1 MKKNQYVPRPEA
13 AINVAPVG
21 EKRMAQQ
28 IQTTQSQMCE
38 ALTLAYNKGI
48 TALNAAMAKAPK
60 TVSLD
65 NVSASKVDNVQIAI
79 DRFPD
84 IAHKTFQK
92 EMDKF
97 KQFKLWM
104 IASIIIFNLGV
115 FMFAIGLN
123 MICTE
128 HSKTEAM
135 QKSIDREQG
144 YADFGRYVFYNTG
157 GFSGKWYRQY
167 RTVKE
172 RRVETWEETMRD
184 WIHKTHHISE

>member
-13 AINVAPVG
+13 ATNVAPVG

-48 TALNAAMAKAPK
+48 TALNAVMAKAPK

-97 KQFKLWM
+97 KQIKLWM
-104 IASIIIFNLGV
+104 IASIVIFNLGV

-128 HSKTEAM
+128 HSKMEAM
-135 QKSIDREQG
+135 RKSIDREQG
-144 YADFGRYVFYNTG
+144 FSDFGRYVFYNTG
-157 GFSGKWYRQY
+157 GYSGKWYQQFKA
-167 RTVKE
+167 VNE
-172 RRVETWEETMRD
+172 RRTETWEESMRD

>member
-1 MKKNQYVPRPEA
+1 MKKNQYVPRTEA
-13 AINVAPVG
+13 ATNITPVG

-28 IQTTQSQMCE
+28 IQITQSQMCE
-38 ALTLAYNKGI
+38 AIILAYNKGV

-60 TVSLD
+60 TISLD
-65 NVSASKVDNVQIAI
+65 NISASKVDNVQIAI

-104 IASIIIFNLGV
+104 TASIIILNLGV
-115 FMFAIGLN
+115 IMFAIGLN

-128 HSKTEAM
+128 HSKIEAM

-157 GFSGKWYRQY
+157 GYSGKWYQQY
-167 RTVKE
+167 RAVNE
-172 RRVETWEETMRD
+172 RRAKTWEEAMKD
-184 WIHKTHHISE
+184 WIHNTHHISE

>member
-13 AINVAPVG
+13 ATNVAPVG

-38 ALTLAYNKGI
+38 ALTFAYDKGI

-97 KQFKLWM
+97 KQIKLWM
-104 IASIIIFNLGV
+104 IASIVIFNLGV

-128 HSKTEAM
+128 HSKMEAM
-135 QKSIDREQG
+135 RKSIDREQG
-144 YADFGRYVFYNTG
+144 FSDFGRYVFYNTG
-157 GFSGKWYRQY
+157 GYSGKWYQQFKA
-167 RTVKE
+167 VNE
-172 RRVETWEETMRD
+172 RRTETWEESMRD

>member
-1 MKKNQYVPRPEA
+1 
-13 AINVAPVG
+13 
-21 EKRMAQQ
+21 MAQQ

-38 ALTLAYNKGI
+38 AITLAYNKGV
-48 TALNAAMAKAPK
+48 TALNAAMSKVPK

-84 IAHKTFQK
+84 IAQKTFQK
-92 EMDKF
+92 EIDKF
-97 KQFKLWM
+97 KQFKFWL
-104 IASIIIFNLGV
+104 IASVAIFNLGV

-123 MICTE
+123 LICTE
-128 HSKTEAM
+128 HSKMEAM

-144 YADFGRYVFYNTG
+144 YADLGRYVFYNTG
-157 GFSGKWYRQY
+157 GYSGKWYQQFKA
-167 RTVKE
+167 VNE
-172 RRVETWEETMRD
+172 RRAETWEESMRD

>member
-13 AINVAPVG
+13 AKNVAPVG

-48 TALNAAMAKAPK
+48 TALNAVMAKAPK

-97 KQFKLWM
+97 KQIKLWM
-104 IASIIIFNLGV
+104 IASIVIFNLGV

-128 HSKTEAM
+128 HSKMEAM
-135 QKSIDREQG
+135 RKSIDREQG
-144 YADFGRYVFYNTG
+144 FSDFGRYVFYNTG
-157 GFSGKWYRQY
+157 GYSGKWYQQFKA
-167 RTVKE
+167 VNE
-172 RRVETWEETMRD
+172 RRTETWEESMRD